1 MTILKKEKV
10 YVANII
16 QTSFGEIANAQSGS
30 SYDSQSDYV
39 DIITAG
45 GDGLLIDEIII
56 TSNDSAARVAVIAR
70 KVSSTYRPIGAV
82 SIPAN
87 AGTNGTTAA
96 IDALSGAIIA
106 GLAINSQG
114 KRYIRLDAGEGL
126 AFKTTTA
133 VTNTAGMAVRCS
145 VSGVEFESGI

>member
-16 QTSFGEIANAQSGS
+16 RTAFGEIDNAVGGS
-30 SYDSQSDYV
+30 AYDSQSNYV
-39 DIITAG
+39 DLITAA

-70 KVSSTYRPIGAV
+70 NVGGTYLPIGAV
-82 SIPAN
+82 NIPTN
-87 AGTNGTTAA
+87 AGTNGIAPA

-145 VSGVEFESGI
+145 VSGVEFEQGI